1 MLVPKEAKSEAAL
14 EPSIYDLVPG
24 TSTRP
29 LFTQGLPQHQRL
41 LSDILSKAKPRKP
54 LSFAAGDAHYGER
67 LASIKNED
75 EKYWLDHSGKIVGQA
90 HSGPSAAKRMFF
102 ELRNIRAGK
111 VPFVSA
117 VPLDDSLAEVLA
129 SIEGPPETPYEGGV
143 FFITVKL
150 SETKPFGPPLMR
162 FHTKIYHPNI
172 SPQGHICADYKEKW
186 NTVLSAGSSKA
197 PVSDSCALWYP
208 PKSGDVRWSL
218 GALLTA
224 MCGLL
229 ASPDVDDPLVPEIAQ
244 KYIEDYNGYC
254 ENARLYTQRFA
265 TGQRPEYQDLVF
277 SEDISQGDIEMDW
290 VHSNNPLPEST
301 TDVASLSKSLRPS
314 FTDLA
319 EGWASTN
326 SFGAEARS
334 IHLEADNLYIY
345 IDGRH
350 LGSSWQLSFR
360 DRSETTFE
368 GQSKSIDSPDW
379 SATPVLEDLIL
390 GTRYHL
396 QPWITRIE
404 GLVTGPQCKITDVK
418 ISHSLLEAADAYL
431 SRGSGHYS
439 NLEDHLATSAFYKE
453 AQNLCGDFLAH
464 RLATGETKVQVLG
477 HTASISYQISITDT
491 VNGYQSWNITK
502 ALDQIKDLNAFLIAE
517 FPDARLWGWD
527 GTATALDEP
536 HPHVFAL
543 LFEHGLQR
551 VFRSHAV
558 QLLKRREFL
567 SFVKPNF
574 KPWYEPQPAPLM
586 AAPGAFRNSMPSI
599 STLIQSFIHPS
610 LMNGISIKVVDRT
623 IRGGIASALLWL
635 ENRDDGGANMR
646 WVIKWNG
653 DIQRRSDFRNIT
665 RIVRGHEISGEKITI
680 LRMSYRRPA
689 GRDRD
694 LSINFHSLEE
704 TELWFG
710 ALQTLWQ
717 IDKLLREN
725 SDTGLLKDGP
735 NLSDPD
741 PAIPNTSHK

>member
-1 MLVPKEAKSEAAL
+1 VLVPKEAKSEAAL

-24 TSTRP
+24 TSTKP

-172 SPQGHICADYKEKW
+172 SPQGHICSDYKEKW

-208 PKSGDVRWSL
+208 PKSGDTQWSL

-265 TGQRPEYQDLVF
+265 TGPRPEYQDLIF
-277 SEDISQGDIEMDW
+277 SEDISQGDVEMNW
-290 VHSNNPLPEST
+290 VHSNNPHPEST
-301 TDVASLSKSLRPS
+301 IGAVSLSKSLPPS
-314 FTDLA
+314 FGGLS
-319 EGWASTN
+319 EGWPYGVSTN
-326 SFGAEARS
+326 RFGMTVT
-334 IHLEADNLYIY
+334 HLDADDLYMY
-345 IDGRH
+345 INWRI
-350 LGSSWQLSFR
+350 LQTSWKLRGR
-360 DRSETTFE
+360 DRSETPLE
-368 GQSKSIDSPDW
+368 GQSKSIDS
-379 SATPVLEDLIL
+379 SVNLTPLLGDLIL
-390 GTRYHL
+390 STRNHL
-396 QPWITRIE
+396 QP
-404 GLVTGPQCKITDVK
+404 LVTRLEDKITDLQ
-418 ISHSLLEAADAYL
+418 ICHILLQAAD
-431 SRGSGHYS
+431 RRPSGHF
-439 NLEDHLATSAFYKE
+439 DPQDDDDLAASAFLEK
-453 AQNLCGDFLAH
+453 AQNLCGDFLASC
-464 RLATGETKVQVLG
+464 LATGETKVQALRYPP
-477 HTASISYQISITDT
+477 SISYHYQISITGT
-491 VNGYQSWNITK
+491 VNGYQSWNITR
-502 ALDQIKDLNAFLIAE
+502 ALDRIKDLNDFLIGL

-527 GTATALDEP
+527 GTATELDEP
-536 HPHVFAL
+536 HPQVFAL
-543 LFEHGLQR
+543 LFEHGLER

-558 QLLKRREFL
+558 KLLKRREFL
-567 SFVKPNF
+567 SFVKPDF

-586 AAPGAFRNSMPSI
+586 AAPKAFPYIPSI

-610 LMNGISIKVVDRT
+610 LMSGMVVSMTEMTNENVFSRDD
-623 IRGGIASALLWL
+623 SARLWL
-635 ENRDDGGANMR
+635 ESRDDGRANMR
-646 WVIKWNG
+646 LVVKLLNG
-653 DIQRRSDFRNIT
+653 QQFFDFLHFES
-665 RIVRGHEISGEKITI
+665 IVRAYPSLPPKHNRLKMIY
-680 LRMSYRRPA
+680 YRRR
-689 GRDRD
+689 GSIRFIGCE
-694 LSINFHSLEE
+694 LSVDFKSSEE
-704 TELWFG
+704 AEHCFG
-710 ALQTLWQ
+710 ALQALRQ
-717 IDKLLREN
+717 IDNLLR
-725 SDTGLLKDGP
+725 
-735 NLSDPD
+735 
-741 PAIPNTSHK
+741 

>member
-1 MLVPKEAKSEAAL
+1 LVPKEAKSEAAL

-24 TSTRP
+24 TSTKP

-150 SETKPFGPPLMR
+150 SETNPFAPPLMR

-197 PVSDSCALWYP
+197 PVSDLCALWYP
-208 PKSGDVRWSL
+208 PKSGDTRWSL

-265 TGQRPEYQDLVF
+265 TGPRPKYQDLVF
-277 SEDISQGDIEMDW
+277 SEDISQGDTEMNW
-290 VHSNNPLPEST
+290 VHSNNPHSKST
-301 TDVASLSKSLRPS
+301 IDAVSLSKSLPPS
-314 FTDLA
+314 SPDLSEGWDLA
-319 EGWASTN
+319 N
-326 SFGAEARS
+326 IFEATG
-334 IHLEADNLYIY
+334 IHLEADNLYLY
-345 IDGRH
+345 IDGRN
-350 LGSSWQLSFR
+350 LGSSWQLSGR
-360 DRSETTFE
+360 DRSETIVE
-368 GQSKSIDSPDW
+368 GQSKSTGS
-379 SATPVLEDLIL
+379 SATPLLDLIYS
-390 GTRYHL
+390 TRYHL
-396 QPWITRIE
+396 EPLITRVE
-404 GLVTGPQCKITDVK
+404 GHCKITDLK
-418 ISHSLLEAADAYL
+418 ICHSLLEAADAYL
-431 SRGSGHYS
+431 SRGNSHYF
-439 NLEDHLATSAFYKE
+439 NPEDHLAANAFYKE
-453 AQNLCGDFLAH
+453 AQNLCGDFLADW
-464 RLATGETKVQVLG
+464 LATGETKVQALG
-477 HTASISYQISITDT
+477 HIASISYQISITDT

-502 ALDQIKDLNAFLIAE
+502 TLNQIKDLNAFLFIE
-517 FPDARLWGWD
+517 FPDARLWEWD
-527 GTATALDEP
+527 GTPTALNES
-536 HPHVFAL
+536 HPQVFAL
-543 LFEHGLQR
+543 IFEHRLER

-567 SFVKPNF
+567 SFVKPDF
-574 KPWYEPQPAPLM
+574 KPRVKHLD
-586 AAPGAFRNSMPSI
+586 S
-599 STLIQSFIHPS
+599 
-610 LMNGISIKVVDRT
+610 RT
-623 IRGGIASALLWL
+623 
-635 ENRDDGGANMR
+635 
-646 WVIKWNG
+646 
-653 DIQRRSDFRNIT
+653 
-665 RIVRGHEISGEKITI
+665 
-680 LRMSYRRPA
+680 
-689 GRDRD
+689 
-694 LSINFHSLEE
+694 
-704 TELWFG
+704 
-710 ALQTLWQ
+710 
-717 IDKLLREN
+717 
-725 SDTGLLKDGP
+725 
-735 NLSDPD
+735 
-741 PAIPNTSHK
+741 

>member
-1 MLVPKEAKSEAAL
+1 
-14 EPSIYDLVPG
+14 
-24 TSTRP
+24 
-29 LFTQGLPQHQRL
+29 
-41 LSDILSKAKPRKP
+41 
-54 LSFAAGDAHYGER
+54 
-67 LASIKNED
+67 
-75 EKYWLDHSGKIVGQA
+75 
-90 HSGPSAAKRMFF
+90 
-102 ELRNIRAGK
+102 
-111 VPFVSA
+111 
-117 VPLDDSLAEVLA
+117 
-129 SIEGPPETPYEGGV
+129 
-143 FFITVKL
+143 
-150 SETKPFGPPLMR
+150 MR

-186 NTVLSAGSSKA
+186 NTVLSVGSSKA

-208 PKSGDVRWSL
+208 PKSGDTRWSL

-265 TGQRPEYQDLVF
+265 TGARPEYQDLIF
-277 SEDISQGDIEMDW
+277 AEDISQGDIEMNW

-301 TDVASLSKSLRPS
+301 TDAASLSKSLAPS

-326 SFGAEARS
+326 SFEASS

-360 DRSETTFE
+360 YRSETTFE

-404 GLVTGPQCKITDVK
+404 GFVTGPQCQITDVK

-439 NLEDHLATSAFYKE
+439 NPEDHLATSAFYKE

-477 HTASISYQISITDT
+477 HTASIWYQISITDT
-491 VNGYQSWNITK
+491 VNGYQSWNLTK
-502 ALDQIKDLNAFLIAE
+502 ALNQIKDLNAFLNVE
-517 FPDARLWGWD
+517 FPNARLWGWN
-527 GTATALDEP
+527 GTPTALGEP

-558 QLLKRREFL
+558 QLMKRREFL
-567 SFVKPNF
+567 SFVKPDF
-574 KPWYEPQPAPLM
+574 KPRVKHQPAPLI
-586 AAPGAFRNSMPSI
+586 AAPRAFRHAIPSI
-599 STLIQSFIHPS
+599 SALIQSSIHPS
-610 LMNGISIKVVDRT
+610 LMTGIGASVVVMT
-623 IRGGIASALLWL
+623 SVPYMESAQLWL
-635 ENRDDGGANMR
+635 ENRDDGGVNIR
-646 WVIKWNG
+646 WVVKWHNG
-653 DIQRRSDFRNIT
+653 QRFSDFRNIT
-665 RIVRGHEISGEKITI
+665 RIVRGHPSSLIKSKN
-680 LRMSYRRPA
+680 LRISYRRPA
-689 GRDRD
+689 GRDQTISCD
-694 LSINFHSLEE
+694 LRMDFQSWEE

-725 SDTGLLKDGP
+725 ADTGLPKDGSNP
-735 NLSDPD
+735 SDPD
-741 PAIPNTSHK
+741 TIVSNTPH